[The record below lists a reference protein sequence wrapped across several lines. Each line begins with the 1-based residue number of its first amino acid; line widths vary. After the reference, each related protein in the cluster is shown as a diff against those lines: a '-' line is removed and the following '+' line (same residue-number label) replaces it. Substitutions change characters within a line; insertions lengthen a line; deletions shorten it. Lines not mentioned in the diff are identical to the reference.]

1 MLLPSSSHLSDLLF
15 IMGLIIDRSISKFL
29 LNLVLGLGTPAL
41 ALFSIMSVDNDWLL
55 VIIVRRLSWHSRF
68 TSREQDLLRRLV
80 VALICRLRHT
90 CLNIILVVIV
100 ALKELLDA
108 IPA

>member
-1 MLLPSSSHLSDLLF
+1 
-15 IMGLIIDRSISKFL
+15 MGLIIDRSISKFL

-68 TSREQDLLRRLV
+68 TSREQDLLRGGLV
-80 VALICRLRHT
+80 VALVCRLRH
-90 CLNIILVVIV
+90 I
-100 ALKELLDA
+100 
-108 IPA
+108 